1 MSYICVKHCY
11 MENGNEM
18 ENRIIKAAK
27 DVFLDKGYEGTN
39 MSLIAEAAGIA
50 RPALYYYYRSK
61 DRIYAAVFGSILY
74 SFIPSVIDVLNSDE
88 AVDKRIDK
96 FVSLYFEQIKRE
108 PRLPLFLVREIQR
121 DPEFLLKTALNENAD
136 KVLKEFMAFYKR
148 EREKGTIKELP
159 PYSMIF
165 TFLGQIFF
173 PFLARPLFEK
183 VFPEQDFGE
192 IIEGWKHYV
201 SNSIKNL
208 LLFK

>member
-1 MSYICVKHCY
+1 

-61 DRIYAAVFGSILY
+61 DRIYAAVFGSILH
-74 SFIPSVIDVLNSDE
+74 SFIPSVIDVLNSEE

-159 PYSMIF
+159 PYSMLF

-173 PFLARPLFEK
+173 PFLARPLFEE